1 MKLKYSLK
9 GLDCANC
16 AQKVQE
22 RVSKLEN
29 VRECSVVFATT
40 KMFVET
46 DTDLFDESKIVEAVK
61 SVEPDV
67 EVINLSKNGQDYNVS
82 NNHEECNGEHDHKHH
97 HDHEKCG
104 CGHEHEHHHDHK
116 ECSCGHDHEHN
127 IESVQHGD
135 LKGAINIKISGLDCA
150 NCAMKV
156 EQAINKMNEIDEA
169 MIIFSTETLKVKPKT
184 SIAQNELLKKLQ
196 KVVDQVEDDVTLTLK
211 DEIKVVEKKAIGSNN
226 QTSDKIVYLTFDDG
240 PSANTQKILDILDV
254 YGAKATFFVTGNNKP
269 YNHLI
274 KTAHDKGHTIALHT
288 YSHDYKTVYASPEA
302 YFDDLTK
309 VGNMVKDIIGFVPK
323 YVRFPGGSSNTVSR
337 KYCPGI
343 MTVLSREL
351 INRGYQY
358 YDWNGDSTD
367 ASGNN
372 VPVSKLI
379 ANATSSKANNIN
391 ILFHDT
397 AAKSTTVQALPA
409 IIENYKARGYRF
421 EAITDSSFVPHQ
433 GINN

>member
-169 MIIFSTETLKVKPKT
+169 MIAIDGTANKG
-184 SIAQNELLKKLQ
+184 KLGAN
-196 KVVDQVEDDVTLTLK
+196 
-211 DEIKVVEKKAIGSNN
+211 AILG
-226 QTSDKIVYLTFDDG
+226 
-240 PSANTQKILDILDV
+240 
-254 YGAKATFFVTGNNKP
+254 
-269 YNHLI
+269 
-274 KTAHDKGHTIALHT
+274 
-288 YSHDYKTVYASPEA
+288 
-302 YFDDLTK
+302 
-309 VGNMVKDIIGFVPK
+309 
-323 YVRFPGGSSNTVSR
+323 VSLAVAR
-337 KYCPGI
+337 CAA
-343 MTVLSREL
+343 
-351 INRGYQY
+351 
-358 YDWNGDSTD
+358 DSL
-367 ASGNN
+367 N
-372 VPVSKLI
+372 VPLYKYI
-379 ANATSSKANNIN
+379 GGANAHVLPTPIIN
-391 ILFHDT
+391 IINGG
-397 AAKSTTVQALPA
+397 AL
-409 IIENYKARGYRF
+409 
-421 EAITDSSFVPHQ
+421 
-433 GINN
+433 